1 MSTKCE
7 MCHLNEHK
15 YKCPKCELKT
25 CSLVCCK
32 NHKTDTNCDGKREK
46 TKFLKMDEFTER
58 ELLNDYRFLEE
69 QSRIV
74 DASHRDPIV
83 HDSGTFS
90 SQSTGFYE
98 NLKKFVYNE
107 FGICLRLMP
116 VQSTRHQA
124 NKTRFNRAIKMV
136 SWSLELIFH
145 LDSLSDSKSSNLL
158 KFNTRTTL
166 FSSNETLRNGLIKFY
181 QKYKT
186 DLFEQSD
193 RSAKSTS
200 PVSLYTSFNAIFQ
213 EEKLEN
219 LNILFQVNDFSQKRK
234 FFVKFDLDKNLGEI
248 LEKRTIIEYPTFYVV
263 KKENLGEYDLVDE
276 GDLKKQVQNDQ
287 ETIPQKSNDNKIEK
301 SDKLENMEREDGEV
315 EDESDE
321 DEEMHYLNP
330 LLDPSRKNENS
341 TTQNKKIKLDKKD
354 DEIEDGEATSDSE

>member
-1 MSTKCE
+1 M
-7 MCHLNEHK
+7 
-15 YKCPKCELKT
+15 
-25 CSLVCCK
+25 
-32 NHKTDTNCDGKREK
+32 
-46 TKFLKMDEFTER
+46 
-58 ELLNDYRFLEE
+58 
-69 QSRIV
+69 
-74 DASHRDPIV
+74 
-83 HDSGTFS
+83 
-90 SQSTGFYE
+90 
-98 NLKKFVYNE
+98 
-107 FGICLRLMP
+107 
-116 VQSTRHQA
+116 
-124 NKTRFNRAIKMV
+124 
-136 SWSLELIFH
+136 
-145 LDSLSDSKSSNLL
+145 
-158 KFNTRTTL
+158 
-166 FSSNETLRNGLIKFY
+166 
-181 QKYKT
+181 
-186 DLFEQSD
+186 
-193 RSAKSTS
+193 
-200 PVSLYTSFNAIFQ
+200 
-213 EEKLEN
+213 
-219 LNILFQVNDFSQKRK
+219 NDFSQKRK